1 MTKNISRL
9 IKLLESDDIEKK
21 KKALIEITKLKDPQ
35 TVKPLLKELKDMNDD
50 IRMWAAEALGEIGDA
65 SPHVIDAL
73 IDALLDSNELVRESA
88 EKAIQKVD
96 PTFSGLERKQIFQE
110 YRRRYL
116 LEKKFGED
124 FELESD
130 KFKIIMVGDSEVGK
144 TAFVKRWTLDKF
156 LDVYKM
162 TASANISNKIMHL
175 EGRKLELELWDL
187 AGQESLLVS
196 DYFFG
201 ASGALLLFDKTN
213 EESLKNLERWF
224 TKIRELSGKIP
235 LVVVGN
241 KYDLIEEVS
250 KKGEK
255 FASKKKAGY
264 IETSV
269 KTGLNVQ
276 EAFEMLAHEMLQEKD
291 KFEETPEYKKLMKDL
306 SQRQKY
312 FYDKFRKYV
321 KNASYFC
328 KIKNFDN
335 ALEAFKKSEVF
346 AKKADFEEGLQ
357 WLEEQ
362 KKYCEIQIT
371 EGFKI
376 RSSFMCKECN
386 RIYQLIDDPDLEC
399 PVCKSKALTKITQ
412 LRSLFAPLLARFL
425 DKEELDIKGEYFDV
439 LIDMIL
445 EVRFVNAWN
454 FVKYYQKQ
462 WNLWQIE
469 VNKIDWSHFLE
480 NYGGELLTAF
490 LREVFL
496 YDEAKL
502 IIELKQSE
510 VKSLQ
515 MEVEFLFESKNMQDI
530 ASLLSENKMEYDP
543 REFELRFF
551 NSTLRTLSSYL
562 EKIIPSMKFSI
573 EITDSKIKED
583 FEGVIVRSAIEIESQ
598 LMMI

>member
-1 MTKNISRL
+1 MTKNINRL

-21 KKALIEITKLKDPQ
+21 KKTLMELSKLKDPQ
-35 TVKPLLKELKDMNDD
+35 SVKPILAQLKDMDDD

-65 SPHVIDAL
+65 SPYVIDAL

-124 FELESD
+124 FELETD
-130 KFKIIMVGDSEVGK
+130 KFKVIMVGDSEVGK

-162 TASANISNKIMHL
+162 TASANISNKIMHID
-175 EGRKLELELWDL
+175 GRNLELELWDL

-213 EESLKNLERWF
+213 EDSIKSLEKWYI
-224 TKIRELSGKIP
+224 KIRELSGKIP

-241 KYDLIEEVS
+241 KYDLVEEIS

-255 FASKKKAGY
+255 FANKKSAGY

-276 EAFEMLAHEMLQEKD
+276 DAFNMLARDMLEQKD
-291 KFEETPEYKKLMKDL
+291 KFEETPEHKKLMKDL
-306 SQRQKY
+306 SQRQKF

-335 ALEAFKKSEVF
+335 ALEAFKKSEIY
-346 AKKADFEEGLQ
+346 AKKADFDEGLQ
-357 WLEEQ
+357 WLVEQ
-362 KKYCEIQIT
+362 KKYCELQIN

-376 RSSFMCKECN
+376 RSSFFCKKCN
-386 RIYQLIDDPDLEC
+386 RIYQLIDDPELEC
-399 PVCKSKALTKITQ
+399 PVCKSKDLSKITQ
-412 LRSLFAPLLARFL
+412 LRSLFAPLLSRFL
-425 DKEELDIKGEYFDV
+425 DKEEFDIKGEYFDV

-469 VNKIDWSHFLE
+469 VNKIDWSSFIE

-502 IIELKQSE
+502 SIVLKDFE
-510 VKSLQ
+510 VKASQ
-515 MEVEFLFESKNMQDI
+515 IEVEFLFESKNMQDI
-530 ASLLSENKMEYDP
+530 SSLLAEHKIEYIP
-543 REFELRFF
+543 MEFEQRFF
-551 NSTLRTLSSYL
+551 NSTLRTLSNYL
-562 EKIIPSMKFSI
+562 EKIITSMKFNV
-573 EITDSKIKED
+573 EIIDSNIKED
-583 FEGVIVRSAIEIESQ
+583 FDGVLVRSTIQIQSEM
-598 LMMI
+598 LMI